1 MGCAG
6 LHLPWYSAALVLQ
19 AMTFVLLHDAFAV
32 NDKEIKD
39 TILNPPTEAYSA
51 PFELLTQFVFGMMA
65 QSV

>member
-1 MGCAG
+1 
-6 LHLPWYSAALVLQ
+6 
-19 AMTFVLLHDAFAV
+19 MTFVLLHDAFAV